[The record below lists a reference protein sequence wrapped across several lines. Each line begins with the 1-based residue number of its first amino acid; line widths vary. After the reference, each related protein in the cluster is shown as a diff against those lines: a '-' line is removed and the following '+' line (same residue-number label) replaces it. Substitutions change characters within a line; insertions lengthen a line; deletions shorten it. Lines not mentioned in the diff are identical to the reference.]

1 VFLNVVMGGNDLLAV
16 LNPFKSGRRIVTG
29 TFDVTQSMLLS
40 INDLVEADAIAPVID
55 RSYTLDQ
62 IRDAHAY
69 VDTKR
74 KRGAVVVT
82 V

>member
-1 VFLNVVMGGNDLLAV
+1 MLLA
-16 LNPFKSGRRIVTG
+16 
-29 TFDVTQSMLLS
+29 
-40 INDLVEADAIAPVID
+40 INDLVAADAIAPVID
-55 RSYTLDQ
+55 RTYPLEQ

>member
-1 VFLNVVMGGNDLLAV
+1 MLLA
-16 LNPFKSGRRIVTG
+16 
-29 TFDVTQSMLLS
+29 
-40 INDLVEADAIAPVID
+40 INDLVDAEAIVPVID

-74 KRGAVVVT
+74 KRGVVVVT